1 MLGVCTRWLEMSHCF
16 FFLAAESPNALR
28 RRTFFRRAERG
39 QDALT
44 NSRFPPLVSITN
56 NHFFLYLAVL
66 TGRFSFA
73 SKLCS
78 ALIWAASRDQITSQ
92 ATPSIS
98 SKEMGQIQSH
108 KLAPTCRPLRQGS
121 RRAARGEY
129 DRGLGTDN
137 GDFHGEIHGDL
148 KLNPTVLSIVEVD
161 EAVMLFLS

>member
-1 MLGVCTRWLEMSHCF
+1 MFGVCTRWLEMSHSF
-16 FFLAAESPNALR
+16 SFLAVESPNALR
-28 RRTFFRRAERG
+28 RCTFFRRAKRG

-78 ALIWAASRDQITSQ
+78 ALIWAASRDQTTSQ
-92 ATPSIS
+92 ATPAIS
-98 SKEMGQIQSH
+98 SKEIGQTQSC
-108 KLAPTCRPLRQGS
+108 KLAPTCKALRCRS
-121 RRAARGEY
+121 WSAARGESE
-129 DRGLGTDN
+129 RGLRTDN

-148 KLNPTVLSIVEVD
+148 KLKMVGLSMI
-161 EAVMLFLS
+161 